1 MTEPAAETPRVAH
14 APDRERYEISV
25 GDELAGFTAYRDRG
39 EQRVFFHTEIDDAFA
54 GHGLASILVTAAL
67 NDVRAAGK
75 RIVPVCPYVAKYLK
89 KHDEFADLTD
99 PVNREVIGWLRERL
113 G

>member
-1 MTEPAAETPRVAH
+1 MTEPADETPRVEH
-14 APDRERYEISV
+14 APDRHRYEISLA
-25 GDELAGFTAYRDRG
+25 GELAGFAAYRDRG
-39 EQRVFFHTEIDDAFA
+39 EQRVFYHTEIDDAFA

-67 NDVRAAGK
+67 NDVRETGK

-99 PVNREVIGWLRERL
+99 PVDREAIRWLREQQ